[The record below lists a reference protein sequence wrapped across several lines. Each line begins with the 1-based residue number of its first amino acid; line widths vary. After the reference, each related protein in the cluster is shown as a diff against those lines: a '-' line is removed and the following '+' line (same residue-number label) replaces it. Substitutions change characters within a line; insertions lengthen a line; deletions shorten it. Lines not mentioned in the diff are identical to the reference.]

1 MPGIVLS
8 TGYMPI
14 IKNHSVFKIFL
25 NIPYALCKHLFYIL
39 LSSREKQKENKYISN
54 IMSIK
59 RWRKP
64 QCAIL
69 VRVVREFL
77 QVIFGQRLNEVRE

>member
-25 NIPYALCKHLFYIL
+25 NIPYVLCEHFFYIL
-39 LSSREKQKENKYISN
+39 LSSIEKQKENKYISN

-59 RWRKP
+59 NRLTKKNKAWRRDGENLSVP
-64 QCAIL
+64 
-69 VRVVREFL
+69 F
-77 QVIFGQRLNEVRE
+77 